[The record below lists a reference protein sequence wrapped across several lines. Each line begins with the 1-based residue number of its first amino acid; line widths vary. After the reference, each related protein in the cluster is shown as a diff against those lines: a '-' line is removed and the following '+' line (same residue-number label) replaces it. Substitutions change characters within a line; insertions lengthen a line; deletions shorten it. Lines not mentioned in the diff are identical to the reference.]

1 MKTVIVDQNKKKTWR
16 RASKPRGTLTFGGLT
31 LSHQECSSPVLQ
43 AEQQP
48 LGVPAG
54 NFAKVPPDGV
64 RERDKC
70 GTRKTKL
77 VMGKRAEVGGSDRT
91 QWARVVAEVFP

>member
-1 MKTVIVDQNKKKTWR
+1 MTFKR
-16 RASKPRGTLTFGGLT
+16 TLTFGGLT

-64 RERDKC
+64 RKRDKC
-70 GTRKTKL
+70 GTQKTKL
-77 VMGKRAEVGGSDRT
+77 AMGKRAEVGGSDRT
-91 QWARVVAEVFP
+91 QRGRVVAEVFP